1 MKRTVK
7 DLAKQAGFEAFA
19 YDEIFELQ
27 SSEMEIVEKLSNI
40 GVCTNIEE
48 LRNNLELAGKRCT
61 LYAGLME
68 LFTDG
73 IDKAKHDIES
83 NVGDTYAI
91 EKWLTVIQ
99 THYNVYELMG
109 FLTLLQM
116 DAMTTIICLL
126 QAINDTERI
135 MLSKHA
141 YTIMY
146 EAKQNDLFKKVS
158 AEMHKYPDDLVAREE
173 LNVFWKD
180 IKAMLNKMMGTK
192 EAKEIRNNLDAH
204 KNQSFTTQISFYKKC
219 DWSRSVVGLS
229 MFVILIEKIQIFM
242 EIIHH
247 KIDILYNQYRAFMEG
262 RIMQYEE
269 ILRQLREY
277 KEPTK

>member
-1 MKRTVK
+1 MKRTVN
-7 DLAKQAGFEAFA
+7 DLAKQVGLEGFS
-19 YDEIFELQ
+19 YDEIFDLQ
-27 SSEMEIVEKLSNI
+27 PSEMEIVEKLSNI

-68 LFTDG
+68 LFTEG
-73 IDKAKHDIES
+73 IDKAKHDIDS
-83 NVGDTYAI
+83 NIGDTYAI

-135 MLSKHA
+135 ILSKHA
-141 YTIMY
+141 YTILY

-158 AEMHKYPDDLVAREE
+158 AEMHKYPENLVAREE
-173 LNVFWKD
+173 LYDFWKD
-180 IKAMLNKMMGTK
+180 IKAILNKMMDTK

-229 MFVILIEKIQIFM
+229 MFIVLIEKIQIFM

-247 KIDILYNQYRAFMEG
+247 KIDILYNQYRAFMED
-262 RIMQYEE
+262 RMRQYEE
-269 ILRQLREY
+269 ILRQIREY

>member
-7 DLAKQAGFEAFA
+7 DLAKEVGFDVFS

-91 EKWLTVIQ
+91 EKWLMVIQ

-141 YTIMY
+141 YTILY

-173 LNVFWKD
+173 LNDFWKG
-180 IKAMLNKMMGTK
+180 IKAILNKMMNTK

-204 KNQSFTTQISFYKKC
+204 KNQSFATQISFYKKC
-219 DWSRSVVGLS
+219 DWGRSIVGLS
-229 MFVILIEKIQIFM
+229 MFIILIEKIQIFM
-242 EIIHH
+242 EIIHR
-247 KIDILYNQYRAFMEG
+247 KIDILYNQYRAFMED
-262 RIMQYEE
+262 RIRQYEE

>member
-158 AEMHKYPDDLVAREE
+158 AEMHKYPDDLVARAE

-180 IKAMLNKMMGTK
+180 IKAILNKMMDTK

-204 KNQSFTTQISFYKKC
+204 KNHSFTTQISFYKKC

-247 KIDILYNQYRAFMEG
+247 KIDILYNQYRAFMED
-262 RIMQYEE
+262 RIKQYEE

>member
-1 MKRTVK
+1 MKRTLK
-7 DLAKQAGFEAFA
+7 DLAKEVGLEGFA

-91 EKWLTVIQ
+91 EKWLMVIQ

-141 YTIMY
+141 YTILY

-173 LNVFWKD
+173 LNDFWKG
-180 IKAMLNKMMGTK
+180 IKAILNKMMNTK

-204 KNQSFTTQISFYKKC
+204 KNQSFATQISFYKKC
-219 DWSRSVVGLS
+219 DWGRSIVGLS
-229 MFVILIEKIQIFM
+229 MFIILIEKIQIFM
-242 EIIHH
+242 EIIHR
-247 KIDILYNQYRAFMEG
+247 KIDILYNQYRAFMED
-262 RIMQYEE
+262 RIRQYEE

>member
-7 DLAKQAGFEAFA
+7 DLAKEVGFDVFS

-91 EKWLTVIQ
+91 EKWLMIIQ

-141 YTIMY
+141 YTILY
-146 EAKQNDLFKKVS
+146 EAKQNDLLKKVS
-158 AEMHKYPDDLVAREE
+158 AEMHKYPDDLVAGEE
-173 LNVFWKD
+173 LNDFWKG
-180 IKAMLNKMMGTK
+180 IKTILNKMMDTK
-192 EAKEIRNNLDAH
+192 EAKGIRNNLDAH

-219 DWSRSVVGLS
+219 DWGRSIVGLS
-229 MFVILIEKIQIFM
+229 MFIILIEKIQIFM
-242 EIIHH
+242 EIIHR
-247 KIDILYNQYRAFMEG
+247 KIDILYNQYRAFMED
-262 RIMQYEE
+262 RIRQYEK

>member
-7 DLAKQAGFEAFA
+7 DLAKQAGLEAFA

-27 SSEMEIVEKLSNI
+27 SSEMEIVEKLSDI

-73 IDKAKHDIES
+73 IDKAKHNIES

-91 EKWLTVIQ
+91 KKWLTVIQ

-158 AEMHKYPDDLVAREE
+158 AEMHKYPDDLVARAE

-180 IKAMLNKMMGTK
+180 IKAILNKMMDTK

-247 KIDILYNQYRAFMEG
+247 KIDILYNQYRAFMED
-262 RIMQYEE
+262 RIKQYEE

>member
-68 LFTDG
+68 FFTDG

-180 IKAMLNKMMGTK
+180 IKAILNKMMDAK

-219 DWSRSVVGLS
+219 DWSRSVISLS

-247 KIDILYNQYRAFMEG
+247 KIDILYNQYRAFMED
-262 RIMQYEE
+262 RIKQYEE

>member
-73 IDKAKHDIES
+73 IDKAKHDIDS

-91 EKWLTVIQ
+91 EKCLTVIQ

-135 MLSKHA
+135 ILSKHA
-141 YTIMY
+141 YTILY
-146 EAKQNDLFKKVS
+146 EAKQNDLLKKVS

-173 LNVFWKD
+173 LNDFWKD
-180 IKAMLNKMMGTK
+180 IKTILNKMMDTK

-229 MFVILIEKIQIFM
+229 MFIILIEKIQIFM

-247 KIDILYNQYRAFMEG
+247 KIDILYNQYRAFMED
-262 RIMQYEE
+262 RMRQYEE

>member
-27 SSEMEIVEKLSNI
+27 SSEMETVEKLSNI

-180 IKAMLNKMMGTK
+180 IKAILNKMMDTK

-247 KIDILYNQYRAFMEG
+247 KIDILYNQYRAFMED
-262 RIMQYEE
+262 RIKQYEE

>member
-7 DLAKQAGFEAFA
+7 DLAKKVGLEGFS
-19 YDEIFELQ
+19 YDEIFKLQ

-73 IDKAKHDIES
+73 IDKAKHDIDS

-158 AEMHKYPDDLVAREE
+158 AEMHKYPEEIVERKELDD
-173 LNVFWKD
+173 FWKN
-180 IKAMLNKMMGTK
+180 IKVILNKMMDTK
-192 EAKEIRNNLDAH
+192 EAKEIRNNVDAH

-219 DWSRSVVGLS
+219 DWERSIVGLS
-229 MFVILIEKIQIFM
+229 MFIILIEKIQLFM

-247 KIDILYNQYRAFMEG
+247 KIDILYNQYRAFMED
-262 RIMQYEE
+262 RMRQYEE
-269 ILRQLREY
+269 ILRQIREY

>member
-48 LRNNLELAGKRCT
+48 LRNNLELAGKRCI

-91 EKWLTVIQ
+91 EKWLMVIQ

-116 DAMTTIICLL
+116 DAMTTVICLL

-141 YTIMY
+141 YTILY

-173 LNVFWKD
+173 LKVFWKD
-180 IKAMLNKMMGTK
+180 IKAILNKMMDTK
-192 EAKEIRNNLDAH
+192 AAKEIRNNLDAH

-229 MFVILIEKIQIFM
+229 MFIILIEKIQIFM

-247 KIDILYNQYRAFMEG
+247 KIDILYNQYRAFMED
-262 RIMQYEE
+262 RMRQYEE
-269 ILRQLREY
+269 ILRQIREY

>member
-126 QAINDTERI
+126 QATNDTERI

-180 IKAMLNKMMGTK
+180 IKAILNKMMDTK

-247 KIDILYNQYRAFMEG
+247 KIDILYNQYRAFMED
-262 RIMQYEE
+262 RIKQYEE

>member
-19 YDEIFELQ
+19 YDKIFELQ

-99 THYNVYELMG
+99 THYHVYELMG

-180 IKAMLNKMMGTK
+180 IKAILNKMMDTK

-247 KIDILYNQYRAFMEG
+247 KIDILYNQYRAFMED
-262 RIMQYEE
+262 RIKQYEE

>member
-1 MKRTVK
+1 MKRTVN
-7 DLAKQAGFEAFA
+7 DLAKQAGLEGFA

-27 SSEMEIVEKLSNI
+27 SSDMEIVEKLSNI

-73 IDKAKHDIES
+73 IDKAKHDIDS

-126 QAINDTERI
+126 QAKNDTERI

-158 AEMHKYPDDLVAREE
+158 AEMHKYPKTIVERKE
-173 LNVFWKD
+173 LNDFWKN
-180 IKAMLNKMMGTK
+180 IKVILNKMMDTK
-192 EAKEIRNNLDAH
+192 EAKEIRNNVDAH
-204 KNQSFTTQISFYKKC
+204 KNQSFSTQISFYKKC
-219 DWSRSVVGLS
+219 DWSRSIVGLS
-229 MFVILIEKIQIFM
+229 MFTILIEKIQIFM

-247 KIDILYNQYRAFMEG
+247 KIDILYNQYRAFMED
-262 RIMQYEE
+262 RMRQYEE
-269 ILRQLREY
+269 ILRQIREY

>member
-1 MKRTVK
+1 MKRTVN
-7 DLAKQAGFEAFA
+7 DLAKQVGLEGFS
-19 YDEIFELQ
+19 YDEIFDLQ
-27 SSEMEIVEKLSNI
+27 PSEMEIVEKLSDI

-61 LYAGLME
+61 LYASLME
-68 LFTDG
+68 LFSEG
-73 IDKAKHDIES
+73 IDKAKHDIDS

-116 DAMTTIICLL
+116 DAMTTTICLL

-158 AEMHKYPDDLVAREE
+158 AEMHKYPEKIVERKE
-173 LNVFWKD
+173 LNDFWKN
-180 IKAMLNKMMGTK
+180 IKVILNKMMDIK
-192 EAKEIRNNLDAH
+192 EAKDIRNNVDAH

-219 DWSRSVVGLS
+219 DWGRSIVSLS
-229 MFVILIEKIQIFM
+229 MFIILIEKIQIFM

-247 KIDILYNQYRAFMEG
+247 KIDILYIQYRAFMED
-262 RIMQYEE
+262 RMRQYEE
-269 ILRQLREY
+269 ILRQIREY
-277 KEPTK
+277 KEPTI

>member
-1 MKRTVK
+1 MKRTVN
-7 DLAKQAGFEAFA
+7 DLAKQVGLEGFS

-73 IDKAKHDIES
+73 INKAKHDIDS

-91 EKWLTVIQ
+91 EKWLTIIQ

-116 DAMTTIICLL
+116 DAMTTTICLL

-158 AEMHKYPDDLVAREE
+158 AEMHKYPETIVERKE
-173 LNVFWKD
+173 LNDFWKN
-180 IKAMLNKMMGTK
+180 IKVILNKMMDTK

-229 MFVILIEKIQIFM
+229 MFIILIEKIQIFM

-247 KIDILYNQYRAFMEG
+247 KIDILYNQYRAFMED
-262 RIMQYEE
+262 RMRQYEE
-269 ILRQLREY
+269 ILRQIQEY

>member
-7 DLAKQAGFEAFA
+7 DLAKEAGLEGFA

-27 SSEMEIVEKLSNI
+27 SSEMQIVEKLSNI

-73 IDKAKHDIES
+73 INKAKHDIES

-126 QAINDTERI
+126 QAKNDTERI

-158 AEMHKYPDDLVAREE
+158 AEMHKYPETIVERKE
-173 LNVFWKD
+173 LNVFWKN
-180 IKAMLNKMMGTK
+180 IKVILNKTMDTK
-192 EAKEIRNNLDAH
+192 EAKEIRNNVDAH
-204 KNQSFTTQISFYKKC
+204 KNQSFATQISFYKKC
-219 DWSRSVVGLS
+219 DWSRSIVGLS
-229 MFVILIEKIQIFM
+229 MFTILIEKIQIFM
-242 EIIHH
+242 EIVHH
-247 KIDILYNQYRAFMEG
+247 KIDILYNQYRAFMEN
-262 RIMQYEE
+262 RMRQYEE
-269 ILRQLREY
+269 ILRQIREY
-277 KEPTK
+277 KEPTI

>member
-19 YDEIFELQ
+19 YDEIFELH
-27 SSEMEIVEKLSNI
+27 SSEMEIIEKLSNI
-40 GVCTNIEE
+40 GVCTNIDE

-68 LFTDG
+68 LLTDG

-91 EKWLTVIQ
+91 KKWLTVIQ

-158 AEMHKYPDDLVAREE
+158 AEMHKYPDDLVARAE

-180 IKAMLNKMMGTK
+180 IKAILNKMMDTK
-192 EAKEIRNNLDAH
+192 EAKGIRNNLDAH

-247 KIDILYNQYRAFMEG
+247 KIDILYNQYRAFMED
-262 RIMQYEE
+262 RIKQYEE